1 MDAVSNRMDQ
11 RVGGGG
17 FLPTGSATLGDGTLV
32 KDVFTELE
40 TLLTEYG
47 YHKAWQDGW
56 LREEDGAIVTAGYSY
71 REVRVRRY
79 LPGHKEREPEAVI
92 SILREA
98 QLDKIEEFVRPVV
111 QDWAEQRWV
120 A

>member
-1 MDAVSNRMDQ
+1 MDEVSNRMDK

-17 FLPTGSATLGDGTLV
+17 FAPQGTQLGDGTLV
-32 KDVFTELE
+32 ADVFKDLHQTLE
-40 TLLTEYG
+40 HYG

-56 LREEDGAIVTAGYSY
+56 LRSEDGAIITAGYSY

-92 SILREA
+92 SILRES
-98 QLDKIEEFVRPVV
+98 QLDKVEDFVGPVV
-111 QDWAEQRWV
+111 ERWTEQRFV